1 MPPASHSPIR
11 TTSQGSILLIEE
23 YDALAAAIASALKK
37 FAPAHVTHVAGSL
50 AEARTL
56 AKTITPALFVIDFDP
71 AFPGL
76 SCFLQKMQS
85 KYPDARVLV
94 IAGKIPPEIAV
105 EPRSMG
111 ALQFV
116 EKPFDV
122 PDFGAAV
129 QALLGPWTNPET
141 ATPRGNLHSLGLAD
155 LLLAQCAG
163 QRTVAMEV
171 KNGGGKSGEIYL
183 REGRVTHAEV
193 GRKCG
198 TEALAL
204 MLDWPDIEIREREK
218 PRPTRRTVE
227 ADWTDLLVD
236 RFRAAE
242 AQQTR
247 PPEAV
252 QSAPPRLKTGKKIVV
267 IDDTEMLL
275 IFVEDVLMTADP
287 DLQITTAGDGP
298 SGVEEVTRV
307 RPDLVLLDYSLPD
320 FNGDEVCRRL
330 LQNDATAQIPVL
342 MMSGHVPE
350 MSKTAAMHHNVI
362 ATIEKPF
369 LSEALIALVQK
380 SLHEPRQPRK
390 KITAARRV
398 TELKPSPPP
407 PPVVTAKP
415 PEMVIPEPKPPAIS
429 KPSAPS
435 PPPPPP
441 AAKIPP
447 AQAPLVPP
455 PLQVPQPP
463 APKAPE
469 PQPPLRPPGP
479 RQPSPV
485 AGSTSTD
492 VTPTDSDA
500 EKRQPPVDRPLQS
513 TRSPL
518 PPPFVRPRPD
528 VGAGQIPPRPAIIT
542 APVLSNGS
550 NQVILGLFLDVV
562 SVQLTP
568 ELRMGS
574 IRAKPSSSEVS
585 LHIASPAMRATLSEI
600 GFQLGPVALDE
611 NGRITTV
618 RLIPTRTPYKA
629 TPLQSA
635 LQIGGVSVVPINST
649 KRMQLTPAPHA
660 PMTMHLL
667 AHLELA
673 GVELSPTFQIA
684 QLVLKNRSNTVR
696 VTLKSQPAGQ
706 EEGGTKCETLAVHL
720 DHSAQIAELLLSPI
734 R

>member
-1 MPPASHSPIR
+1 MPPASHSLIR

-37 FAPAHVTHVAGSL
+37 FAPAHVTHVARSL
-50 AEARTL
+50 AEATTL

-76 SCFLQKMQS
+76 SGFLQKMQA
-85 KYPDARVLV
+85 KYQNAKVLV

-141 ATPRGNLHSLGLAD
+141 ATPRGDLHSLGLAD

-163 QRTVAMEV
+163 QRTVALEV
-171 KNGGGKSGEIYL
+171 QNDRGKSGEIYL

-193 GRKCG
+193 GRKSG
-198 TEALAL
+198 TEALAV
-204 MLDWPDIEIREREK
+204 MLDWPDIEVRERER
-218 PRPTRRTVE
+218 PRPVRRTME

-236 RFRAAE
+236 RFRVAE
-242 AQQTR
+242 AQQTK
-247 PPEAV
+247 PSEAV
-252 QSAPPRLKTGKKIVV
+252 EAAPPRLKIGKKIVA

-287 DLQITTAGDGP
+287 DLQITTASDGA

-330 LQNDATAQIPVL
+330 LENDATAQIPVL

-350 MSKTAAMHHNVI
+350 MSKTAAMHQNVI
-362 ATIEKPF
+362 ATLEKPF
-369 LSEALIALVQK
+369 LSEALIALVHK
-380 SLHEPRQPRK
+380 SLHEPRPPRK
-390 KITAARRV
+390 KIAAPRKA
-398 TELKPSPPP
+398 TELKPPPPP

-415 PEMVIPEPKPPAIS
+415 PEILKPEVKTPAIS
-429 KPSAPS
+429 KPSVPL
-435 PPPPPP
+435 PP
-441 AAKIPP
+441 AAEIPP
-447 AQAPLVPP
+447 VQAPPAVPP
-455 PLQVPQPP
+455 PLQVSRPPPPSKAPQPQPP
-463 APKAPE
+463 M
-469 PQPPLRPPGP
+469 QPPGP
-479 RQPSPV
+479 RQPAPV
-485 AGSTSTD
+485 PGPTST
-492 VTPTDSDA
+492 VTPPKTDSSA
-500 EKRQPPVDRPLQS
+500 EREKPVDRPLPPP
-513 TRSPL
+513 RAPL
-518 PPPFVRPRPD
+518 PPPFIRQRPD
-528 VGAGQIPPRPAIIT
+528 VGADQVPPAHPAIFT

-649 KRMQLTPAPHA
+649 RRMQLTPAPHA